1 MAGTLDEL
9 LVRTALDLLS
19 DGPAEGISMRQV
31 AQQLGVSHQA
41 PYVHFGSKRRFLA
54 AVAGA
59 GLQQAAAKA
68 DAALAAAGD
77 DPAERFHALI
87 DAYISFMRERP
98 HLHDLANGS
107 LVAKADHPLLQRAAI
122 DYWNLLHDTVA
133 ACQPDGTSEAETL
146 RRCAAAWG
154 TVYGIARLATLGQ
167 IPTSVPGDQ
176 HRLLHDAAETLYR
189 GWQINDPAQ
198 TRC

>member
-1 MAGTLDEL
+1 MDEKLDEL
-9 LVRTALDLLS
+9 LVRAGLDLLS
-19 DGPAEGISMRQV
+19 DGPAEDISMRRV

-41 PYVHFGSKRRFLA
+41 PYVHFGNKRRFLA

-59 GLQQAAAKA
+59 GLQQAATSA

-87 DAYISFMRERP
+87 DAYIAFMHERP

-107 LVAKADHPLLQRAAI
+107 MVSKADHPLLQQAAI
-122 DYWNLLHDTVA
+122 EYWNLLHDTVA
-133 ACQPDGTSEAETL
+133 ACQPAGTSEAETM

-154 TVYGIARLATLGQ
+154 TVYGIARLATLRQ

-176 HRLLHDAAETLYR
+176 HRLLHEAGRHALSS
-189 GWQINDPAQ
+189 WQVTSPA
-198 TRC
+198 RARW